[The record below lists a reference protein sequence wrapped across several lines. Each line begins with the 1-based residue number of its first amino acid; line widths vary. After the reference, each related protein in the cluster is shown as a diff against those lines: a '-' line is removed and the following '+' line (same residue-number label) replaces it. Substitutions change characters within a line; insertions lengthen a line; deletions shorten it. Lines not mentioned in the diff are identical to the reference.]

1 MTLLEYLLEKN
12 KNKIL
17 NSIYQN
23 TIYNGK
29 TLCEYFGVES
39 KSKKP
44 GKEFSELIFDII
56 YDLPEYNYKELL
68 ENIDKYKKHPNLYL
82 RCGYKLI
89 QIKDI
94 LTMIDK
100 YKDGNEIPVSFYPPT
115 FFSRCYKIVW
125 YNKIT
130 GESEIKY
137 CKSKTE
143 YTDAFC
149 NALRMDIINIL
160 NDVSYDDYKEL
171 L

>member
-29 TLCEYFGVES
+29 TLCEYFG
-39 KSKKP
+39 
-44 GKEFSELIFDII
+44 FDII
-56 YDLPEYNYKELL
+56 YDLPEYNYKEFL
-68 ENIDKYKKHPNLYL
+68 ENIDKYKKYQKLYL

-100 YKDGNEIPVSFYPPT
+100 YRDGNEIPVSFYPPT

-160 NDVSYDDYKEL
+160 NDISYEDYKEL

>member
-29 TLCEYFGVES
+29 TLSEYFGVES
-39 KSKKP
+39 KSNKK
-44 GKEFSELIFDII
+44 GKDFSELVFDIV
-56 YDLPEYNYKELL
+56 YDLPEYNYSTFL
-68 ENIDKYKKHPNLYL
+68 ENIDKYKNYPNLYL

-94 LTMIDK
+94 LALIEK
-100 YKDGNEIPVSFYPPT
+100 YEDSDEIPVLFYPPS
-115 FFSRCYKIVW
+115 FFSRCYKVVW
-125 YNKIT
+125 YNKKT
-130 GESEIKY
+130 GNTEIKY
-137 CKSKTE
+137 CKDKTD
-143 YTDAFC
+143 YTETLG
-149 NALRMDIINIL
+149 NSLRMDLLNIL
-160 NDVSYDDYKEL
+160 SSISYDEYKEL